1 MFNNSGYQAQ
11 GGQFNGAGQ
20 QPLGYQQTG
29 YGQLPPQQTGY
40 QTGYQQPP
48 VTSFQSQL
56 NQPTGF
62 GAQQPLYG
70 QQTGYIQSQPTG
82 FVQPQQTGYAGVS
95 NQYGTQQQQPL
106 APQKTGFSSAAQN
119 VEKNE
124 TLKIPNIRLSFL
136 TAHDQQKFEDLFR
149 SAVPK
154 NSNAIT
160 ADAARDVLMR
170 SGLQPAQLARIWEL
184 SDLNKSGQLLF
195 PEFALALHLC
205 NVALRGLPI
214 PYQLEPNVK
223 NEVEGFVDAISFSIP
238 DDDAYQRKTPFD
250 NLTQPAQ
257 QQSTISQLSGLQ
269 VQPQQTGFQQ
279 PLLSQATGY
288 QPIQPQATGYQ
299 PLQPQRTGFQAVQ
312 PQTTGYQALQ
322 PQSTGFQQQ
331 PLQNQ
336 ATGFQTSFNPPA
348 MLQQQKTGANGMF
361 SNGLLQQQKT
371 GVGNNNLFQSSYLQP
386 QRTGFSGFAQYQN
399 LPPKQNQEFIKPQEK
414 ELFSKI
420 FDTYDSKKNGH
431 LDPQLSA
438 EIFRKSGLNRSELEK
453 VWNLITTESTT
464 HLNKESFSLG
474 MWLIYR
480 KLNGNELPNRL
491 PDSLLPDSL
500 KNVNYVKNKLK
511 STPSFAKP
519 SGSVGGVT
527 SFNTNDMNSSKNR
540 RKTDS
545 PVESKSQ
552 VDDLKRQVQ
561 EKQRHLDSLNANTSK
576 QEESN
581 SKELQQIEDLKN
593 QIRTLPK
600 PNLSNDTLQQKDKL
614 NTLVSRVP
622 NLISEISRIDNDITN
637 SRIDLYKIQHPSS
650 IVGSGP
656 NGEVTES
663 DKRKAKSKVLLA
675 QRMAALTGKTVS
687 DPTADFENEQN
698 LLNEEV
704 AKIKSKNKETQEIIY
719 DIEKSIKDISQG
731 VLNSLSKDNDPA
743 NYRKFELGLG
753 VEPDVAELIKSL
765 RISDTSSV
773 KQSFNHAP
781 ANNVAPQSSTS
792 APQSAATS
800 KPSTPDSYSSY
811 KTPEDRAAFIKEQA
825 KRKMNERLAK
835 FGISRHKNESG
846 SSVASPQVS
855 TPPPAQEEAPKAAP
869 QQPTQSPKPSIQS
882 QAQAKSAPPPPPTS
896 RVAPKP
902 TAKQESA
909 VDEEVDEEEL
919 KLRQQLEDLKK
930 KKEADKQARLAKLRR
945 ELEEAENEDDE
956 QAPQQQ
962 VKTFAPQPK
971 TASPNVTN
979 NVPQPEAPKAPV
991 AETNAAPQNEVLKH
1005 HDTNPFAKSQGPTAI
1020 SSNNPFGKPQQ
1031 AQKIASSLPLS
1042 STQPKPVSQ
1051 TPSYDSKT
1059 AEAQRKA
1066 QRGFGDD
1073 DDDDGWGTEDDKSDD
1088 DDELPNRQ
1096 GAAHLAGLLF
1106 SGMGPPRASTNS
1118 QPSTPKPEQSKSLD
1132 TAKPKPTP
1140 VAPPI
1145 PSISSSTNQVPQVPQ
1160 PSIEVPSTE
1169 VPSTEVPSAIPPA
1182 PPLETPIPPAPP
1194 TPPYPTEE
1202 GPADDAFAAHPH
1214 PELQREESLSD
1225 DEQFVDSL
1233 STPANASPAPQAP
1246 PLPQADVPQLPDSI
1260 PPPLPQASAPAPTPL
1275 PESSAPAPPP
1285 LPQASAPDVPSFSD
1299 SRAPEVPPLPESNA
1313 PAAPP
1318 LPESSAPAAP
1328 PLPESSAPAPPPLPQ
1343 SSAPPA
1349 PPSLPSFGAPAA
1361 PPPPPPA
1368 ASSSGS
1374 QGSSLPPAPAAG
1386 GLPFLADIQKFRD
1399 DSHVVG

>member
-11 GGQFNGAGQ
+11 GGQFNGTGQ

-56 NQPTGF
+56 NQPTGGF
-62 GAQQPLYG
+62 GAQQPLYS

-82 FVQPQQTGYAGVS
+82 YVQPQQTGYTGVS
-95 NQYGTQQQQPL
+95 NQYGSQQQQPL
-106 APQKTGFSSAAQN
+106 APQKTGFSSAVQN

-170 SGLQPAQLARIWEL
+170 SGLQPAQLAKIWEL

-223 NEVEGFVDAISFSIP
+223 NEVEGFVDAISFSVP
-238 DDDAYQRKTPFD
+238 DDEAHQTRTPFD
-250 NLTQPAQ
+250 NLAQPTQ
-257 QQSTISQLSGLQ
+257 QQSAISQLSGLQ

-299 PLQPQRTGFQAVQ
+299 PLQPQRTGFQGIQPQVTGYQVLQ
-312 PQTTGYQALQ
+312 PQTTG
-322 PQSTGFQQQ
+322 FQQ

-336 ATGFQTSFNPPA
+336 TTGFQTSFNPPA

-371 GVGNNNLFQSSYLQP
+371 GVGNNNMFQSSYLQP
-386 QRTGFSGFAQYQN
+386 QRTGFGGFAQYQN
-399 LPPKQNQEFIKPQEK
+399 LPPQQNQEFIKPQEK

-420 FDTYDSKKNGH
+420 FDTYDTKKNGQ

-453 VWNLITTESTT
+453 VWNLITTETTT

-491 PDSLLPDSL
+491 PDSLLPKSL

-511 STPSFAKP
+511 STPSFTKP
-519 SGSVGGVT
+519 SGKFGGVT

-545 PVESKSQ
+545 PTNSSSQ

-561 EKQRHLDSLNANTSK
+561 DKQRQLDSLSTSSSK

-581 SKELQQIEDLKN
+581 AKELQQIEDLKN

-637 SRIDLYKIQHPSS
+637 SRIELYKIQHPSS

-663 DKRKAKSKVLLA
+663 DKRKAKSKALLA

-731 VLNSLSKDNDPA
+731 VLNSLSKDNDPS

-765 RISDTSSV
+765 RVGDTGSV
-773 KQSFNHAP
+773 KQTYNHTP
-781 ANNVAPQSSTS
+781 ANNVSKQSS
-792 APQSAATS
+792 APNTATAQAPVTS

-835 FGISRHKNESG
+835 FGISRHRNESS
-846 SSVASPQVS
+846 SSVASSQVS
-855 TPPPAQEEAPKAAP
+855 TPPPAQPEATKVAP
-869 QQPTQSPKPSIQS
+869 VQPAESPKPSIQS

-902 TAKQESA
+902 AVKQES
-909 VDEEVDEEEL
+909 VSDEEVDEEEL

-945 ELEEAENEDDE
+945 ELEEAENEEDE

-971 TASPNVTN
+971 VAN
-979 NVPQPEAPKAPV
+979 NVAQVETPTAPVSDTNEAPQTAP
-991 AETNAAPQNEVLKH
+991 LKH

-1031 AQKIASSLPLS
+1031 AQKVASPLPS
-1042 STQPKPVSQ
+1042 NKPKPVSQ
-1051 TPSYDSKT
+1051 TPSYDPKT

-1073 DDDDGWGTEDDKSDD
+1073 DEDDGWGTEEDKSDD

-1106 SGMGPPRASTNS
+1106 SGMGPPRTNTNS

-1145 PSISSSTNQVPQVPQ
+1145 PSISSTTQVNQVSQQ
-1160 PSIEVPSTE
+1160 PADVPS
-1169 VPSTEVPSAIPPA
+1169 SIPPA
-1182 PPLETPIPPAPP
+1182 PPLDTPIPPTPP
-1194 TPPYPTEE
+1194 SPPYPTEE
-1202 GPADDAFAAHPH
+1202 GPADDSFAAHPH
-1214 PELQREESLSD
+1214 PELQREEEESVSGD
-1225 DEQFVDSL
+1225 DQFVDSL
-1233 STPANASPAPQAP
+1233 STPADSSPAPQAP
-1246 PLPQADVPQLPDSI
+1246 PLPQFEAPQLPNSV
-1260 PPPLPQASAPAPTPL
+1260 PPPLPETSAPAPPPLPEASAPEAPPLPQASAPEA
-1275 PESSAPAPPP
+1275 PP
-1285 LPQASAPDVPSFSD
+1285 LPQ
-1299 SRAPEVPPLPESNA
+1299 SRAPET
-1313 PAAPP
+1313 PAIPDF
-1318 LPESSAPAAP
+1318 SAPQAP

-1343 SSAPPA
+1343 SSAPA
-1349 PPSLPSFGAPAA
+1349 PPPLPQSSAPAAPALPPSGAPAA

-1368 ASSSGS
+1368 N